1 MKNIISKYENFFDSF
16 FDFFEKYYWIFF
28 IILSCF
34 ISFLCFHN
42 LGVSL
47 VQDWDEARHGVS
59 AYEMLKNNE
68 YIINTYNY
76 SNDYW
81 NLKPPL
87 SFLGIILSFKILGV
101 SVFSFRFTSAI
112 SLLLTAIIV
121 SIFIKNRYGKLESLI
136 LLATFSCISPFF
148 LSHMGRSGDADSLFM
163 LLFTLAMLYMLKI
176 VQKKYALYLCG
187 FFFSLAFL
195 TKSWHAFAIVAIGGL
210 YLLFTGLIKN
220 IKFKEWIYFL
230 LSFIIPLGT
239 WASLRLIKDGPKF
252 LIEMVRYDLL
262 ERSSTSLEGHTG
274 TVWFYFDY
282 LFLNNKFLMVFII
295 TIILIGIGF
304 YNNRYSSR
312 KNDVLGFFLWIAIPF
327 ALFTKAETKIFWY
340 IIPILVPLAMLSS
353 IFLGKFIREKTI
365 PVLLRSVLVIIFC
378 ATILF
383 YGINM
388 IKSVINVSADSYQ
401 YFMLDDVS
409 RYDEIKG
416 FDAYI
421 DLDDNEGN
429 WRQSQLFLAEISA
442 DLKCQ
447 SGGLNAFLE
456 STNPSVL
463 IISTNNFNE
472 NISLLK
478 NTTIIYNN
486 DELYL
491 ISKN

>member
-28 IILSCF
+28 IILLCF

-42 LGVSL
+42 LGDAL

-59 AYEMLKNNE
+59 AYEMIKNNE

-81 NLKPPL
+81 NLNPPL
-87 SFLGIILSFKILGV
+87 SFLVIILSFKILGI
-101 SVFSFRFTSAI
+101 SVFSLRFASAI

-136 LLATFSCISPFF
+136 LLLTLSCISPFF
-148 LSHMGRSGDADSLFM
+148 LYHMGRSGDADSLFM
-163 LLFTLAMLYMLKI
+163 LLFTLAMLYMIKI
-176 VQKKYALYLCG
+176 NEKKYSLYLCG

-195 TKSWHAFAIVAIGGL
+195 TKSWHAFSIVAIGGL

-230 LSFIIPLGT
+230 LSFTIPLGS
-239 WASLRLIKDGPKF
+239 WALLRLIKDGATF

-262 ERSSTSLEGHTG
+262 ERSRTSLEGHTG
-274 TVWFYFDY
+274 TIWYYFDY
-282 LFLNNKFLMVFII
+282 LFYNQFLMIFII
-295 TIILIGIGF
+295 VIIFIGIGF
-304 YNNRYSSR
+304 YNYQYSNR
-312 KNDVLGFFLWIAIPF
+312 KNDVWGFFLWITIPF
-327 ALFTKAETKIFWY
+327 ALFTKAETKLFWY
-340 IIPILVPLAMLSS
+340 IIPIILPLAMLSS
-353 IFLGKFIREKTI
+353 IFLGKFIKEKTI
-365 PVLLRSVLVIIFC
+365 SVLLRSVLVIIFC
-378 ATILF
+378 STILF
-383 YGINM
+383 YGIKM
-388 IKSVINVSADSYQ
+388 IKYVISVSSDSYQ
-401 YFMLDDVS
+401 IFMLDDVS
-409 RYDEIKG
+409 RYNEIKG
-416 FDAYI
+416 FNAYI
-421 DLDDNEGN
+421 DLDDNNEGN

-447 SGGLNAFLE
+447 SGGLKAFLE

-463 IISTNNFNE
+463 IISKDNFNE
-472 NISLLK
+472 NISIIN
-478 NTTIIYNN
+478 NTNIIYNN

>member
-1 MKNIISKYENFFDSF
+1 MDS
-16 FDFFEKYYWIFF
+16 YSI
-28 IILSCF
+28 CF
-34 ISFLCFHN
+34 
-42 LGVSL
+42 
-47 VQDWDEARHGVS
+47 
-59 AYEMLKNNE
+59 
-68 YIINTYNY
+68 
-76 SNDYW
+76 
-81 NLKPPL
+81 
-87 SFLGIILSFKILGV
+87 
-101 SVFSFRFTSAI
+101 
-112 SLLLTAIIV
+112 
-121 SIFIKNRYGKLESLI
+121 
-136 LLATFSCISPFF
+136 
-148 LSHMGRSGDADSLFM
+148 
-163 LLFTLAMLYMLKI
+163 
-176 VQKKYALYLCG
+176 
-187 FFFSLAFL
+187 
-195 TKSWHAFAIVAIGGL
+195 
-210 YLLFTGLIKN
+210 
-220 IKFKEWIYFL
+220 
-230 LSFIIPLGT
+230 
-239 WASLRLIKDGPKF
+239 
-252 LIEMVRYDLL
+252 
-262 ERSSTSLEGHTG
+262 
-274 TVWFYFDY
+274 
-282 LFLNNKFLMVFII
+282 
-295 TIILIGIGF
+295 
-304 YNNRYSSR
+304 
-312 KNDVLGFFLWIAIPF
+312 
-327 ALFTKAETKIFWY
+327 
-340 IIPILVPLAMLSS
+340 ILVPLAMLSS